1 MNWYSRSILNRVL
14 SVVIAANL
22 VVIMVAA
29 SYFNYSLQA
38 KNDYHRLASEQMVR
52 ALEAQDILS
61 EFKTQVQ
68 EWKNVLI
75 RGADTNQRQKYWA
88 QFQEQEA
95 NIQRQLE
102 ALIPKLEDERAR
114 SLMTR
119 FQRAHQQ
126 MGEAYRVGFDAFVG
140 SGFQHSEGDRAVSGI
155 DREPSKLIEEAS
167 ALIRQQGIAEAATL
181 NESVTTN
188 TWRVGLL
195 LLLAVVLGTVACVIV
210 LVRSVVRP
218 TQTLIDQ
225 MHRLGEGDLSD
236 PATLTRPDEL
246 GRLAESARKLHSFL
260 SETGA
265 LMDRNARELE
275 ETGSLIRDNADKVSS
290 QSGLAHQR
298 IDQIATAMNE
308 MSATAQD
315 VAQHAASVANQVQET
330 SSQTSEAD
338 KQINAAVDSMNR
350 LADQIQSSSR
360 TVNQLTTDG
369 KKVGDVMKVI
379 REIADQ
385 TNLLALNAAIEAAR
399 AGEAGR
405 GFAVV
410 ADEVRNLAAKTQEA
424 TVEIDRII
432 ETIATGSRDASEFM
446 QASEIV
452 TQESGES
459 VEAVRETLGHINR
472 RMSSVNDATAQV
484 ATAAE
489 EQTSV
494 SEEINRNVT
503 DVAEI
508 SETMNRAAEEN
519 LAMVP
524 KLEGMAKAARDLSA
538 RIRR

>member
-22 VVIMVAA
+22 VVILVAGY
-29 SYFNYSLQA
+29 YFNYSLQA
-38 KNDYHRLASEQMVR
+38 KNDYHRLASQQMVR

-61 EFKTQVQ
+61 DFKTQVQ

-75 RGADTNQRQKYWA
+75 RGSDAGQRKKYWT

-95 NIQRQLE
+95 LIQQKLDS
-102 ALIPKLEDERAR
+102 LIPRLEDDQARA
-114 SLMTR
+114 LMSQ
-119 FQRAHQQ
+119 FQRSHQK
-126 MGEAYRVGFDAFVG
+126 MGEAYRTGFADFVA
-140 SGFQHSEGDRAVSGI
+140 SGYQHGEGDRAVSGI
-155 DREPSKLIEEAS
+155 DREPSRLIEEAS
-167 ALIRQQGIAEAATL
+167 ALIRKQGVAEAAAL
-181 NESVTTN
+181 NDSVTTS
-188 TWRVGLL
+188 TWRVGGLM
-195 LLLAVVLGTVACVIV
+195 LLAVFLGTIACVIV

-218 TQTLIDQ
+218 TQTLIGQ
-225 MHRLGEGDLSD
+225 MHKLGEGDLSD
-236 PATLTRPDEL
+236 PATLIRQDEL
-246 GRLAESARKLHSFL
+246 GRLADSARKLHGFL
-260 SETGA
+260 SETGE
-265 LMDRNARELE
+265 LMEENARELE
-275 ETGSLIRDNADKVSS
+275 LTGSMIRDNAGKVSS
-290 QSGLAHQR
+290 QSELAHQR

-315 VAQHAASVANQVQET
+315 VAQHAAAVANQVQET
-330 SSQTSEAD
+330 SGQTGEAD
-338 KQINAAVDSMNR
+338 KQIHAAVDSMNR
-350 LADQIQSSSR
+350 LADQIQTSSR
-360 TVNQLTTDG
+360 TVNQLTSDG

-432 ETIATGSRDASEFM
+432 DTIATGSRDASEYM

-452 TQESGES
+452 TQESGQS
-459 VEAVRETLGHINR
+459 VEAVRQTLGEINR
-472 RMSSVNDATAQV
+472 RMGSVNDATTQV

-503 DVAEI
+503 EVAEI

-519 LAMVP
+519 LTMVP
-524 KLEGMAKAARDLSA
+524 KLESMAKAARDLSS

>member
-14 SVVIAANL
+14 SVVIASNL
-22 VVIMVAA
+22 VVILVAGY
-29 SYFNYSLQA
+29 YFNYSLQA
-38 KNDYHRLASEQMVR
+38 KNNYHRLASQQMVR

-75 RGADTNQRQKYWA
+75 RGSDAGQRKKYWTQFEA
-88 QFQEQEA
+88 Q
-95 NIQRQLE
+95 E
-102 ALIPKLEDERAR
+102 ALIQQKLDVLIPRLEDDQAR
-114 SLMTR
+114 VLMSQ
-119 FQRAHQQ
+119 FQRSHQE
-126 MGEAYRVGFDAFVG
+126 MGEAYRAGFADFVA
-140 SGFQHSEGDRAVSGI
+140 SGFLHGEGDRAVSGI

-167 ALIRQQGIAEAATL
+167 ALIRQQGVAEAVAL
-181 NESVTTN
+181 NESVTTS
-188 TWRVGLL
+188 TWRVGSLMLL
-195 LLLAVVLGTVACVIV
+195 TVLLGTIACVIV

-218 TQTLIDQ
+218 TQTLIGQ
-225 MHRLGEGDLSD
+225 MHKLGEGDLSD
-236 PATLTRPDEL
+236 PVTLIRQDEL
-246 GRLAESARKLHSFL
+246 GRLAESARELHGFL
-260 SETGA
+260 AETGE
-265 LMDRNARELE
+265 LMEENARELE
-275 ETGSLIRDNADKVSS
+275 HTGLMIRDNASKVSS
-290 QSGLAHQR
+290 QSELSHQR

-315 VAQHAASVANQVQET
+315 VAQHAASVASQVQET
-330 SSQTSEAD
+330 SGQTGEAD
-338 KQINAAVDSMNR
+338 KQINAAVDSMSR
-350 LADQIQSSSR
+350 LADQIQTSSR
-360 TVNQLTTDG
+360 TVNQLTSDG

-432 ETIATGSRDASEFM
+432 DTIATGSRDASEYM
-446 QASEIV
+446 QASEVV
-452 TQESGES
+452 TQESGQS
-459 VEAVRETLGHINR
+459 VEAVRQTLGEINR
-472 RMSSVNDATAQV
+472 RMGRVNDATTQV

-494 SEEINRNVT
+494 SEEINRNVNE
-503 DVAEI
+503 VAEI
-508 SETMNRAAEEN
+508 SEAMNRAAEEN
-519 LAMVP
+519 LTMVP
-524 KLEGMAKAARDLSA
+524 KLESMAKAARDLSS